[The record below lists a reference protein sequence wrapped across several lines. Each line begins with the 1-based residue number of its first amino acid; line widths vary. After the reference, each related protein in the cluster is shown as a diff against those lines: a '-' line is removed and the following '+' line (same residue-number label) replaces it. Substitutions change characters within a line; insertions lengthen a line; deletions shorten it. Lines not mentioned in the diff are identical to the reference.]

1 MIEREYLHLVI
12 LHLAQAVQAAQV
24 YPEHH
29 RQFHLHMDRLYSK
42 VLRLTTILGTLHI
55 GIIGDHFVIDETP
68 FLDMNRMFPRK
79 LHKKLLDQGIEKIS
93 FQEGI
98 TFGELKQFIQVLAS
112 GKENPHKRKWE
123 CISYGTIH
131 TFDGPSESSKEL
143 VMSLPRSHVLRGATR
158 VLQDLMQSILDGTG
172 KRTTQDG
179 KDIVANVLSSLH
191 QGDFLIHRLLR
202 MQSHDDYTV
211 THSLNVCALVM
222 SQALRI
228 GLPEKSVR
236 EIGLAALFHDIGK
249 ETVPQD
255 ILRKPGRISAEEFAR
270 IAEHP
275 VLGANHIRK
284 IECGSILP
292 VIVSFEH
299 HIKFDRSGYPNA
311 NYKGKLNIASYMTQ
325 IADVYDAL
333 RTNRPYRKALS
344 VKNAMTIMQR
354 GRGTEFEPV
363 LFDNFLSIVIAT
375 YDQSKGTRA
384 GQSSEKTAQH
394 CR

>member
-1 MIEREYLHLVI
+1 MIEREYLQFVI
-12 LHLAQAVQAAQV
+12 LNLAQAVQAAQV

-29 RQFHLHMDRLYSK
+29 RQFHIHMDRLYSK
-42 VLRLTTILGTLHI
+42 VLRLTAILGTLHI

-68 FLDMNRMFPRK
+68 FLNMNRMFPRK

-98 TFGELKQFIQVLAS
+98 TFGEFKQFIRVLAS
-112 GKENPHKRKWE
+112 GKEDPHKRKWE
-123 CISYGTIH
+123 CISYGTIQ

-143 VMSLPRSHVLRGATR
+143 VLSLPRSHVLRGATQ
-158 VLQDLMQSILDGTG
+158 VLQDVMQSIHEGTG

-222 SQALRI
+222 SLALRI

-236 EIGLAALFHDIGK
+236 EFGLAALFHDIGK
-249 ETVPQD
+249 ETIPQE
-255 ILRKPGRISAEEFAR
+255 ILRKPGRISAQDFAR

-284 IECGSILP
+284 IDCGSILP

-299 HIKFDRSGYPNA
+299 HIKYDQSGYPKV
-311 NYKGKLNIASYMTQ
+311 NYIGKLNIASYITQ

-333 RTNRPYRKALS
+333 RTNRPYRKELNEEDAL
-344 VKNAMTIMQR
+344 KIMRQ
-354 GRGTEFEPV
+354 GRGTEFEPA
-363 LFDNFLSIVIAT
+363 LFDNFLSMISSAHIQAT
-375 YDQSKGTRA
+375 G
-384 GQSSEKTAQH
+384 
-394 CR
+394 

>member
-1 MIEREYLHLVI
+1 VI
-12 LHLAQAVQAAQV
+12 LNLAQAIQTAQV

-29 RQFHLHMDRLYSK
+29 RQCHTHMDRLYSK
-42 VLRLTTILGTLHI
+42 IHRLTTILGALHI

-68 FLDMNRMFPRK
+68 FLEMNRMFPRK
-79 LHKKLLDQGIEKIS
+79 LHKKLLNQGIEKIS
-93 FQEGI
+93 FKEGI

-123 CISYGTIH
+123 CISYGAIH
-131 TFDGPSESSKEL
+131 TFDGPSESSQDL
-143 VMSLPRSHVLRGATR
+143 VLSLPRSHVLRGATR
-158 VLQDLMQSILDGTG
+158 VLQDVMQSILNGTG
-172 KRTTQDG
+172 KQTTQDG
-179 KDIVANVLSSLH
+179 KEIVANVLSSLH

-222 SQALRI
+222 SQAMQI

-249 ETVPQD
+249 ETIPQE
-255 ILRKPGRISAEEFAR
+255 ILQKPGRISAEDFAR

-284 IECGSILP
+284 IECGSFLP
-292 VIVSFEH
+292 AIVSFEH
-299 HIKFDRSGYPNA
+299 HIKFNRSGYPKA

-333 RTNRPYRKALS
+333 RTNRPYRKELS
-344 VKNAMTIMQR
+344 VENALKIMQR
-354 GRGTEFEPV
+354 GKGTEFEPV
-363 LFDNFLSIVIAT
+363 LFDNFISIITTSYV
-375 YDQSKGTRA
+375 QS
-384 GQSSEKTAQH
+384 
-394 CR
+394 